1 MKHIIEKL
9 DKYRLTHKLHQLQK
23 RYKRTRLNGYSD
35 KVEDYAR
42 RIEEIQ
48 EKLRHAKGK

>member
-9 DKYRLTHKLHQLQK
+9 EKYRLTHKLHQLQK
-23 RYKRTRLNGYSD
+23 RYKRAILNGYSH
-35 KVEDYAR
+35 KLEEYAR
-42 RIEEIQ
+42 RIAEIQ